1 MTISQTS
8 SFTNSSILFILLS
21 LLQPPPIYAT
31 NDQSMIVLSNQVF
44 REVFKLKDG
53 SQLTETNPISVN
65 LMTNNVARLINTASI
80 SNILNAT
87 RALSDRDLLKI
98 LFLSVAGNF
107 VVENKEQDILNRRC
121 TLVVDP
127 GTSALVVEDTS
138 STQYVILE
146 VLVIVSIICL
156 LRAWEGFKS

>member
-1 MTISQTS
+1 MSIS
-8 SFTNSSILFILLS
+8 SSILFFLL
-21 LLQPPPIYAT
+21 LLLNIACICTT
-31 NDQSMIVLSNQVF
+31 NDALMTILSNQVF

-53 SQLTETNPISVN
+53 SQLTDTNPISVT

-80 SNILNAT
+80 SNVLNAT
-87 RALSDRDLLKI
+87 RASSDRDLLKL
-98 LFLSVAGNF
+98 LFLAVAGNF
-107 VVENKEQDILNRRC
+107 VVENKEQDVLNRRC

>member
-1 MTISQTS
+1 MSI
-8 SFTNSSILFILLS
+8 FSSILFFLL
-21 LLQPPPIYAT
+21 LLLNIARIRTT
-31 NDQSMIVLSNQVF
+31 NDASMTILSNQVF

-53 SQLTETNPISVN
+53 SQLTDTNPISVT

-80 SNILNAT
+80 SNVLNAT
-87 RALSDRDLLKI
+87 RASSDRDLLKM
-98 LFLSVAGNF
+98 LFLAVAGNF
-107 VVENKEQDILNRRC
+107 VVENKEQDVLNRRC